1 MLKIMVKESLIK
13 LYKNIL
19 YLIQINVILKNL
31 LYIYIYIYIYIYY
44 EGYADNY
51 FC

>member
-1 MLKIMVKESLIK
+1 MVKESLIK

-31 LYIYIYIYIYIYY
+31 LYIYY

-51 FC
+51 IC